1 VKLGDGMVKVEKDLV
16 GGREFFA
23 IVVFMI
29 STKATDM
36 TATTIFDIT
45 LNASWMVIIGSFLFI
60 LPAFLALNFLLKKFQ
75 DKHLLEISR
84 AAFGKW
90 ITFIIGF
97 ILFLILLLNTSFE
110 TRSYTDQLMT
120 MNFPKTPTFILYL
133 LFLLICLG
141 GAKKGWESIG
151 SVAWMVFPYVTIALT
166 LLVFLLTKD
175 NVVNRMFPIFGP
187 GKWEIA
193 KASFKYIS
201 IYGDGLVIAM
211 MYPFVKSHKTYTK
224 SLYGALIY
232 SVMIMA
238 LLYLSYAL
246 LFDYQSVGKITYPF
260 NEAIR
265 FVSIGKVIT
274 NIETFFLTFWLLVV
288 IVKFSVYIYL
298 VSKVF
303 GYVFHIEEF
312 EHTLIPITILILLIG
327 LMPENQVENIFVL
340 RNQIMTYGKYLM
352 LFLPLLLLIVIK
364 LKEVVKG

>member
-1 VKLGDGMVKVEKDLV
+1 MVKIEKDLV

-29 STKATDM
+29 ATKATDM

-45 LNASWMVIIGSFLFI
+45 QNASWMVIICSFLII
-60 LPAFLALNFLLKKFQ
+60 LPSLLALNSLLKKFQ
-75 DKHLLEISR
+75 DKHLLEITQ
-84 AAFGKW
+84 AALGKW

-97 ILFLILLLNTSFE
+97 VLFLIILLNTSFE

-151 SVAWMVFPYVTIALT
+151 SVAWMVFPYVTFALV

-175 NVVNRMFPIFGP
+175 NVLNRIFPLFGP

-193 KASFKYIS
+193 KTSFKYVS
-201 IYGDGLVIAM
+201 LYGDGMVIAM
-211 MYPFVKSHKTYTK
+211 MYPLVKDHKTYTK
-224 SLYGALIY
+224 SLFGALIY
-232 SVMIMA
+232 SVFIMA
-238 LLYLSYAL
+238 ILYLSYAL
-246 LFDYQSVGKITYPF
+246 LFDYRSVGKITYPF

-265 FVSIGKVIT
+265 LVSIGKVIT
-274 NIETFFLTFWLLVV
+274 NIETFFLTFWLLTV

-298 VSKVF
+298 VSRVF
-303 GYVFHIEEF
+303 GFVFHIEEF

-327 LMPENQVENIFVL
+327 LLPENQVENIFVM
-340 RNQIMTYGKYLM
+340 RNQILTYGKYLM
-352 LFLPLLLLIVIK
+352 LFLPLLLVIVIK